1 LKAFTLRLVLDLETS
16 STADLRL
23 TGAQA
28 YAAHPETRVTVLA
41 FAVDDEAVQIWT
53 GGPIPAR
60 FVAAVRAGS
69 VVVAHNYLFEYNI
82 YHEKLV
88 PSGWPTIPLAQWSCT
103 MARAY
108 VAGYPGSLELAG
120 KAAKIA
126 IPKDAGGRDLMLRM
140 ARPRTTTPAI
150 TWWHETS
157 PEHFK
162 RLCDYC
168 VTDVE
173 AERLLDRVL
182 PELSPRERE
191 VFDVDFHINQRG
203 LHIDLQLVMRLREL
217 AEDAKGH
224 LTSRLIRVTNG
235 QVTTA
240 NQVAK
245 LRAWLAFH
253 GLETADLRRATVRG
267 LLDDPAVTG
276 PVRTVLQARFDASR
290 SSTAKLDAI
299 LHARSPD
306 GRVRGCFQ
314 FYGANRTGRWAGRRI
329 QPQNLYRGSI
339 KNVPAALT
347 TIMCPHTTPADLE
360 TLFEDSAMGIIASC
374 LRSTIVARPGH
385 KLVIIDLSQIEAR
398 VLAWLAGER
407 ASLDCFRRGDD
418 IYTETARRVGSASRQ
433 LGKVLVLACGFGM
446 GAVKFQA
453 TAAGYGVALDLME
466 CERLVALWRESN
478 PAIVSYWWECE
489 RAMHRACESA
499 PGTVVQARGGVA
511 FIRQSKAVLI
521 QLPSGRHLVYRQPS
535 IQWNPDNRKNQFT
548 YMGSGGGGWMLQRAW
563 PGKIV
568 ENIVQAVAR
577 DVLAEHMIELHRL
590 GVPLIATVHDELVAE
605 VPEAMAD
612 HTFSTMQLVMSGAP
626 AWGWTMPMGAA
637 GFIADRYHKK

>member
-1 LKAFTLRLVLDLETS
+1 MTRLVLDLETT

-28 YAAHPETRVTVLA
+28 YAEHPETRVTVLC
-41 FAVDDEAVQIWT
+41 FAVDDKPVQTWT

-69 VVVAHNYLFEYNI
+69 VVVAHNYLFEFNV
-82 YHEKLV
+82 YHAKLV
-88 PSGWPTIPLAQWSCT
+88 PQGWPEIPLAQWSCT

-120 KAAKIA
+120 KAARIS

-140 ARPRTTTPAI
+140 ARPRTITPEI

-157 PEHFK
+157 PEHFR
-162 RLCDYC
+162 RLCAYC

-173 AERLLDRVL
+173 AERLLDRAL
-182 PELSPRERE
+182 PELSPRERAI
-191 VFDVDFHINQRG
+191 FDVDFAINQRG
-203 LHIDLQLVMRLREL
+203 LNIDAGLVRRLREL
-217 AEDAKGH
+217 AEDAKAQ
-224 LTSRLIRVTNG
+224 LTAQLIRVTNG
-235 QVTTA
+235 QVTTP
-240 NQVAK
+240 NQVAR
-245 LRAWLAFH
+245 LREWLAFQ
-253 GLETADLRRATVRG
+253 GLQTDDLRRATVRG
-267 LLDDPAVTG
+267 LLDRPEVAG
-276 PVRTVLQARFDASR
+276 PVRTALQARFDASR
-290 SSTAKLDAI
+290 ASTAKLDAI

-339 KNVPAALT
+339 RNVPAALT
-347 TIMCPHTTPADLE
+347 TVMRPHTTPADLE
-360 TLFEDSAMGIIASC
+360 TLFEDSAMGVIASC
-374 LRSTIVARPGH
+374 LRSTIVASPGH
-385 KLVIIDLSQIEAR
+385 KLVIIDLAQIEAR
-398 VLAWLAGER
+398 VLAWLAVEH
-407 ASLDCFRRGDD
+407 ASLACFRRGDD
-418 IYTETARRVGSASRQ
+418 IYTDTARRVGSLSRQ

-446 GAVKFQA
+446 GPNRFQL
-453 TAAGYGVALDLME
+453 TAAGYDVLLDAMTCELM
-466 CERLVALWRESN
+466 VMAWREAN

-489 RAMHRACESA
+489 RAMHRVCESP
-499 PGTVVQARGGVA
+499 PGTEVRVRGGVS
-511 FIRQSKAVLI
+511 FVRYPRAVLI
-521 QLPSGRHLVYRQPS
+521 RLPSGRHLVYRQPS
-535 IQWNPDNRKNQFT
+535 IQWSEDRGRRQFC

-577 DVLAEHMIELHRL
+577 DVLAEHMIELHRM

-605 VPEAMAD
+605 VPEAKAD
-612 HTFSTMQLVMSGAP
+612 HTFQRMQTVMASAPVWGASL
-626 AWGWTMPMGAA
+626 PMGAA